1 MITSIQIKKETKE
14 KLNKLKK
21 TKSDSYE
28 TVINRLLAKELVLR
42 EELVEGYKARAK
54 EHKKLNEEWE
64 NADTTWR

>member
-1 MITSIQIKKETKE
+1 MITSIQIKKETKD

-28 TVINRLLAKELVLR
+28 TVINRLLAKELVLK
-42 EELVEGYKARAK
+42 EELIEGYTARSK
-54 EHKKLNEEWE
+54 EHKELNKEWE